1 MFKLYVASVNL
12 SLWAGQ
18 IRDKQTVVKY
28 IEKGPRQKWDNAKK
42 EKEGVVVLQESM
54 KSSSTLF
61 MERKEK
67 QTIRTSILTQTKKNC
82 KWQTMWL
89 P

>member
-28 IEKGPRQKWDNAKK
+28 IEKGPRQKWDNAKNK
-42 EKEGVVVLQESM
+42 KKRVWWYY
-54 KSSSTLF
+54 KSL
-61 MERKEK
+61 
-67 QTIRTSILTQTKKNC
+67 
-82 KWQTMWL
+82 
-89 P
+89 

>member
-12 SLWAGQ
+12 SLWVGQ
-18 IRDKQTVVKY
+18 SRDKQTIVKY
-28 IEKGPRQKWDNAKK
+28 IEKGPRQKWDNAQK
-42 EKEGVVVLQESM
+42 KEGVVVLQESL

-67 QTIRTSILTQTKKNC
+67 QTIRTSFLIQTKKNC
-82 KWQTMWL
+82 KWQTIWL